1 MAKELLL
8 KISSILAVIVSFIG
22 AILLVATPWAY
33 WWYDYR
39 AGGWRYYGSGVVNIF
54 SGPEGAFIVLAA
66 IFLMICFVISVA
78 NLIPGMLKSR
88 TPLIISL
95 IFAIIVLVMIVIGA
109 VITAAVL
116 SSEGLYWTFGTA
128 FYAGISSAL
137 LTILFTLIMIVS
149 KK

>member
-1 MAKELLL
+1 
-8 KISSILAVIVSFIG
+8 
-22 AILLVATPWAY
+22 
-33 WWYDYR
+33 
-39 AGGWRYYGSGVVNIF
+39 
-54 SGPEGAFIVLAA
+54 
-66 IFLMICFVISVA
+66 
-78 NLIPGMLKSR
+78 
-88 TPLIISL
+88 
-95 IFAIIVLVMIVIGA
+95 MIVIGA